1 MVFHGRG
8 KEMISTRLSAV
19 LILLVVLWGCPGAAQ
34 ANQDQE
40 PVLDLDQLTQEAVRN
55 NPEIQAARNKWE
67 AMREKPAQAGAL
79 DDPML
84 SLGIVNLPTSL
95 NVRSEDMTMKE
106 IGISQKLPFPGKRAL
121 MTEMATKEA
130 QAAHEGVA
138 EKTLRVVRDVKGAFQ
153 DFSHVHRSLEVAQ
166 KNKEVLESLVKIVE
180 SRYSLGQ
187 AAQTDLLK
195 AQVEVS
201 KMTDEIIMLEERRK
215 AVEARLNA
223 LLARPAGTALGRP
236 TDPMLRHLRL
246 SVDELRQLALDH
258 NPTLKSMRRMVEAK
272 ATAQELAKA
281 DYYPDFTLRFAY
293 GQRDNGEDVER
304 RDMLTGMVEI
314 NLPIWREAKLER
326 KQAETKADTASA
338 EAQWQA
344 MKNEIF
350 YMIAETQAML
360 SRSERQIELYQGG
373 IIPQARL
380 QVDSNL
386 RTYAGGRAEFM
397 ALLDSQMS
405 LYKFELDYHQA
416 LTEYQKNM
424 ANLEALVGK
433 PLNAGENK

>member
-1 MVFHGRG
+1 MNYP
-8 KEMISTRLSAV
+8 RLASAF
-19 LILLVVLWGCPGAAQ
+19 ILLATVLVCSPAAQ
-34 ANQDQE
+34 ASQDPE

-95 NVRSEDMTMKE
+95 SVRSEDMTMKE

-121 MTEMATKEA
+121 LTEMATREA
-130 QAAHEGVA
+130 QASEQGIA
-138 EKTLRVVRDVKGAFQ
+138 EKTNRVIKEVKSTFQ
-153 DFSHVHRSLEVAQ
+153 DLSHVHRSLEVAE

-201 KMTDEIIMLEERRK
+201 KMAEEIIMLEERRK

-223 LLARPAGTALGRP
+223 LLARPARAPLGRP
-236 TDPMLRHLRL
+236 TDPVTRHLGL
-246 SVDELRQLALDH
+246 SVDQLDQIALDH
-258 NPTLKSMRRMVEAK
+258 NPTLKAMRRMVQAK
-272 ATAQELAKA
+272 STAQELAKA

-314 NLPIWREAKLER
+314 NLPIWREAKLDR
-326 KQAETKADTASA
+326 KQAETKADTAAA
-338 EAQWQA
+338 ESQWQA

-350 YMIAETQAML
+350 YMIAEIQAML
-360 SRSERQIELYQGG
+360 SRGERQIELYRGG

-397 ALLDSQMS
+397 SLLDSQMS

-424 ANLEALVGK
+424 ATLEALVGK
-433 PLNAGENK
+433 PLNTGEDQ